1 MVRTIRYCSN
11 RHFTHT
17 SYEKTK
23 MLLKPNP
30 IYCVFFQNLR
40 PGFSGSR
47 SNTKH
52 IELYKLEMTLT
63 QDRLTSIE
71 HEVQSITTNT
81 VRLRNI
87 GSDNSIVYEELVD
100 LIQSQFRKTEANL
113 QTLQFDI
120 EDLLNGPEK
129 TKAEQTLKKVSD
141 SLKL

>member
-1 MVRTIRYCSN
+1 
-11 RHFTHT
+11 
-17 SYEKTK
+17 
-23 MLLKPNP
+23 
-30 IYCVFFQNLR
+30 
-40 PGFSGSR
+40 
-47 SNTKH
+47 
-52 IELYKLEMTLT
+52 MTLT

-120 EDLLNGPEK
+120 EDLLNGPDK
-129 TKAEQTLKKVSD
+129 TRAEQTLKKVSD

>member
-1 MVRTIRYCSN
+1 
-11 RHFTHT
+11 
-17 SYEKTK
+17 
-23 MLLKPNP
+23 
-30 IYCVFFQNLR
+30 
-40 PGFSGSR
+40 
-47 SNTKH
+47 
-52 IELYKLEMTLT
+52 MTLT

>member
-1 MVRTIRYCSN
+1 
-11 RHFTHT
+11 
-17 SYEKTK
+17 
-23 MLLKPNP
+23 
-30 IYCVFFQNLR
+30 
-40 PGFSGSR
+40 
-47 SNTKH
+47 
-52 IELYKLEMTLT
+52 MTLT
-63 QDRLTSIE
+63 QDRLISIE

-87 GSDNSIVYEELVD
+87 GSDNSVVYEELVD

-129 TKAEQTLKKVSD
+129 VKAEQTLKKVTD